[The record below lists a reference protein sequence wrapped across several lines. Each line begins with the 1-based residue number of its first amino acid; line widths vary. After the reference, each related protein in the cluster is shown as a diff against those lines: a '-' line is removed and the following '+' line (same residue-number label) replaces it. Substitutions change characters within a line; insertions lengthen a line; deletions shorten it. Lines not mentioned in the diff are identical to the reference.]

1 MIVLEE
7 VKVGDVVSANI
18 NSAHVF
24 KKYGI
29 DFCCGGGISIQKAC
43 EKKNVDMNSL
53 LQDLKNLDEKVMPSQ
68 NFKNWELDF
77 LIDYIVNTHH
87 VYVKESLEMLDAYAS
102 KVARVHGE
110 GHPPV
115 VKIYEW
121 FLAINEELTAHIHK
135 EEAILFPYIKNLVVV
150 NRANSGLE
158 QSPFGGVNNP
168 IAMMETEHEKAG
180 DILKEI
186 AKLSYNYN
194 PPDWACNTFKALYA
208 KLDEFE
214 QDLHLHVHLENNI
227 LFPKAIALE
236 SKLLSLE
243 TNDHA
248 N

>member
-1 MIVLEE
+1 MIVLQE

-43 EKKNVDMNSL
+43 EKKNVDMTML
-53 LQDLKNLDEKVMPSQ
+53 LQDLQNINEKVMPSQ

-87 VYVKESLEMLDAYAS
+87 AYVRESLELLDFYAS

-121 FLAINEELTAHIHK
+121 FLAVSEELTAHMQK
-135 EEAILFPYIKNLVVV
+135 EELILFPYIKNLVNT
-150 NRANSGLE
+150 NRTKAVLD
-158 QSPFGGVNNP
+158 QAPFGKVNNP
-168 IAMMETEHEKAG
+168 IAMMESEHEKAG

-186 AKLSYNYN
+186 ARLSDNYTT
-194 PPDWACNTFKALYA
+194 PDWACNTFKALYA

-227 LFPKAIALE
+227 LFPKAIFLE
-236 SKLLSLE
+236 EKLLNQEALS
-243 TNDHA
+243 
-248 N
+248 

>member
-1 MIVLEE
+1 MILEEE

-43 EKKNVDMNSL
+43 EKKNVNLESL
-53 LQDLKNLDEKVMPSQ
+53 LLDLKNLDENVMPSQ

-77 LIDYIVNTHH
+77 LIDYIVNTYHI
-87 VYVKESLEMLDAYAS
+87 YLKESLEMLDAYAS

-110 GHPPV
+110 GHPRV

-121 FLAINEELTAHIHK
+121 FLAVKEELTAHMQK
-135 EEAILFPYIKNLVVV
+135 EEMVLFPYIKELVAS
-150 NRANSGLE
+150 NRADSNIELSH
-158 QSPFGGVNNP
+158 FGSVQNP
-168 IAMMETEHEKAG
+168 ISMMETEHEKAG

-186 AKLSYNYN
+186 GKLSDNYN

-227 LFPKAIALE
+227 LFPKAIL
-236 SKLLSLE
+236 LE
-243 TNDHA
+243 TKLSN
-248 N
+248 

>member
-43 EKKNVDMNSL
+43 EKKKVDMNSL
-53 LQDLKNLDEKVMPSQ
+53 LQDLKNLDEKIMPSQ

-87 VYVKESLEMLDAYAS
+87 VYVKESIEMLDAYAS
-102 KVARVHGE
+102 KVAKVHGK

-121 FLAINEELTAHIHK
+121 FLAVAEELTAHMQK
-135 EEAILFPYIKNLVVV
+135 EEMVLFPYIKKMVMADRSKSNAEL
-150 NRANSGLE
+150 SHYG
-158 QSPFGGVNNP
+158 SVNNP
-168 IAMMETEHEKAG
+168 IATMETEHEKVG
-180 DILKEI
+180 NILKEI
-186 AKLSYNYN
+186 ATLSNNYN

-236 SKLLSLE
+236 AKLLNS
-243 TNDHA
+243 
-248 N
+248 

>member
-1 MIVLEE
+1 MQIAEE
-7 VKVGDVVSANI
+7 LKVGDVVSANI

-43 EKKNVDMNSL
+43 EKKNVDMESL

-77 LIDYIVNTHH
+77 LIDYIMNTHH
-87 VYVKESLEMLDAYAS
+87 VYVKESLEMLDAYSS

-115 VKIYEW
+115 VEIYEW
-121 FLAINEELTAHIHK
+121 FLAVAEELTAHMQK
-135 EEAILFPYIKNLVVV
+135 EELILFPYIKNLVAA
-150 NRANSGLE
+150 NRAGSSIN
-158 QSPFGGVNNP
+158 QPHFGTVQNP
-168 IAMMETEHEKAG
+168 ITMMENEHEKAG

-186 AKLSYNYN
+186 AKISNNYN

-236 SKLLSLE
+236 AKLLNLE
-243 TNDHA
+243 TSGQA

>member
-1 MIVLEE
+1 MIVLQE

-18 NSAHVF
+18 SSAHIF

-87 VYVKESLEMLDAYAS
+87 AYVKESLEMLDAYAS
-102 KVARVHGE
+102 KVAKVHGE

-115 VKIYEW
+115 VKIYECV
-121 FLAINEELTAHIHK
+121 LAINTELRAHMYK
-135 EEAILFPYIKNLVVV
+135 EETILFPYIKSLVTD
-150 NRANSGLE
+150 NRNNSDME
-158 QSPFGGVNNP
+158 QSPFGSVNIP
-168 IAMMETEHEKAG
+168 ITMMETEHENAG

-186 AKLSYNYN
+186 ATLSNSYN

-236 SKLLSLE
+236 SKLLGLE
-243 TNDHA
+243 IEHVVN
-248 N
+248 